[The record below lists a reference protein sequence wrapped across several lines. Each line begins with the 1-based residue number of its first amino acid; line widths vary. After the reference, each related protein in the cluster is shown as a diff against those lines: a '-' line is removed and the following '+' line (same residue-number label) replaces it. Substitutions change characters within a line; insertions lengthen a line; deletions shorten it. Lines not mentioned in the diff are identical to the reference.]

1 MLNKDGQRE
10 LAQVVY
16 IDDIQPIEGKD
27 RVECAVVGGWTI
39 MVRKGQFQVGDP
51 AIYFEIDSK
60 VPETE
65 PFEFL
70 AQKHYKI
77 KTQKYGKFY
86 SQGLLMA
93 AEDFGWEIG
102 SAQFAGGF
110 LYIVD
115 DEGVQHYPGDEC
127 AFLTKKL
134 GVTYYDPA
142 DNARKGSGIDK
153 YKKMAGRHPKI
164 FRNPIIKWIYK
175 RDWGKKFLFIFFGKK
190 KDKETSFPTHFPY
203 VKKTDQERCE
213 NMTYVLK
220 DKTPFIVT
228 QKCDGSSGTYIL
240 ERKKTILGDKFEFYV
255 CSRNV
260 RQLTPDQKSFY
271 DDNYYWE
278 CAIKYDIKNKLKDYL
293 IKNPDLEYVCWQGE
307 ICAPKIQKNPQGLTE
322 THLFCFHMIDSKIGK
337 YDIRKAAKIWKE
349 YNMEIVPIINENYI
363 LPDDFEEFKKSAE
376 GYYDPSVCEGKIKQ
390 KQEGFVYYKTD
401 DPNFSFKNVSREYLA
416 KHSS

>member
-10 LAQVVY
+10 LAYVVY

-39 MVRKGQFQVGDP
+39 MVRKGQFQIGDP

-115 DEGVQHYPGDEC
+115 DEGVQHYPGNEC

-190 KDKETSFPTHFPY
+190 KDNRNWPQW
-203 VKKTDQERCE
+203 VVKTDEERIQ
-213 NMTYVLK
+213 NMPFILK
-220 DKTPFIVT
+220 DKCEWIATEKI
-228 QKCDGSSGTYIL
+228 DGTSTTFTMKRGKFGTN
-240 ERKKTILGDKFEFYV
+240 DFYV

-260 RQLTPDQKSFY
+260 VFDKSDKKCFY
-271 DDNYYWE
+271 DTNVYVE
-278 CAIKYDIKNKLKDYL
+278 MAEKYNIENVLAEILKKD
-293 IKNPDLEYVCWQGE
+293 KSLEFVTIQGE
-307 ICAPKIQKNPQGLTE
+307 TYGEGVQKRNYSLKGHDFMAFNLIFKRKNEAPVRLNPIQMTTFL
-322 THLFCFHMIDSKIGK
+322 
-337 YDIRKAAKIWKE
+337 AE
-349 YNMEIVPIINENYI
+349 YWIPCVPIVNQHFI
-363 LPDDFEEFKKSAE
+363 LPDTVEELLAYATDHSMVDGGMRE
-376 GYYDPSVCEGKIKQ
+376 GVVFRDYNGER
-390 KQEGFVYYKTD
+390 
-401 DPNFSFKNVSREYLA
+401 SFKAVSNEFLMKY
-416 KHSS
+416 HNG